1 MKYIFFLF
9 ISLVLFSCRTPKENG
24 INNDIT
30 NSEKVVENDSIID
43 SLLVINLDQ
52 DGDGVLDDKDKCPD
66 QFGTDSLGCPQIS
79 FVVYDRYEVNN
90 VDRIK
95 VLDQKQVIEKIER
108 HERKTKLTVVDR
120 TSNLKTADTSHG
132 WIAYSVPEEM
142 KVAKSYSIKVRISKK
157 TSGQNKA
164 DLILGNHD
172 AINNSDLLSIAT
184 IEDVKVSGEMSAEL
198 RADEGTFL
206 IKALSTPVQNIDNES
221 YTEWEWIVIPQK
233 SGKSPLKLV
242 IKVKELNKDI
252 IVFNKSIKIQRNVSV
267 AVEGFFEKY
276 WQWLMTTIIIPI
288 FLYFWNRKK
297 KKRQTKKS

>member
-9 ISLVLFSCRTPKENG
+9 ISLVLFSCRTAKEND
-24 INNDIT
+24 INNDIV
-30 NSEKVVENDSIID
+30 NNEKVFENDT
-43 SLLVINLDQ
+43 LLVVNLDT
-52 DGDGVLDDKDKCPD
+52 DGDGVLDSKDNCPE
-66 QFGTDSLGCPQIS
+66 QFGTDSLGCPKLSYI
-79 FVVYDRYEVNN
+79 VYEKNEVEEYN
-90 VDRIK
+90 RIK
-95 VLDQKQVIEKIER
+95 LDEQQVIKRIEK
-108 HERKTKLTVVDR
+108 HENKTQLKVIDR
-120 TSNLKTADTSHG
+120 TSNSKLNDTTHG

-157 TSGQNKA
+157 TGQTKA

-172 AINNSDLLSIAT
+172 AINNPQLPSIAT

-198 RADEGTFL
+198 RADGESFD

-221 YTEWEWIVIPQK
+221 YTEWEWIVTPKK
-233 SGKSPLKLV
+233 SGSSPIKLI

-252 IVFNKSIKIQRNVSV
+252 VVFNKSIKIQKNVTV